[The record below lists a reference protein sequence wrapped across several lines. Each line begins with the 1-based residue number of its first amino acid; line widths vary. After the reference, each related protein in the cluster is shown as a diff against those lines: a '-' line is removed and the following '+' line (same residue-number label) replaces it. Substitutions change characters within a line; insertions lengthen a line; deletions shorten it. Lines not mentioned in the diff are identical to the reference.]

1 MAVPRVT
8 YEEAVNQM
16 ENSNRTKS
24 NPPTNELG
32 KDAFLQLLMTQ
43 MQYQDPLNPMEN
55 TEMVAQ
61 LAQFSALE
69 QMSNV
74 YKSTA
79 YSQGLNMI
87 GKQIEATIY
96 NESARE
102 YEDVKGV
109 VSSVIV
115 KNGETYV
122 RVGDKDVPVDKV
134 QIATGIDEASFQQAL
149 SLVGKTIQ
157 AITSDPSSDGTMVY
171 DYVEGKVERIKKV
184 NGVPMLVVGNKE
196 IFMDEFTTV
205 DDNPIL
211 LGRTVKATK
220 FDGTVVEGPVDDIH
234 IKIDSETEEPKL
246 YAVIGGEEFY
256 LENIADISTALS
268 NVGKQVNTSI
278 ASGTVDG
285 VTIKGGLIYLNVGD
299 KLVAFKDAIKS

>member
-16 ENSNRTKS
+16 ENSSRTKS

>member
-16 ENSNRTKS
+16 ENSSRTKS

-268 NVGKQVNTSI
+268 NVGKQVNTSV

>member
-16 ENSNRTKS
+16 ENSSRTKS

-268 NVGKQVNTSI
+268 NVGKQINTSV